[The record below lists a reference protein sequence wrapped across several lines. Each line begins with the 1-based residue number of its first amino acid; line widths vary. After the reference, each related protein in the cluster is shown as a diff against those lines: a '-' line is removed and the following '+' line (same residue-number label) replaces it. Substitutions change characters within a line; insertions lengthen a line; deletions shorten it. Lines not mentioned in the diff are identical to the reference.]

1 MIEEAGKL
9 SSACSFIFMQ
19 IMIKIIFIRMVSH
32 LDSLWNRGTRKLGNS
47 QLIWKFVPPTRY
59 SRANQI
65 HFHKKDFARRLVLKQ
80 RHKLTQKWPIGLVVN
95 SHILKFNDPF
105 NHVIW
110 DVILKWL
117 YVATGLPQTVLLQ
130 TFDITSVSLE
140 SGPVLLH
147 STYDI
152 GGETVSSSLGTAW
165 VVLGFSVG
173 GLHLLSEK
181 GVLQQ

>member
-32 LDSLWNRGTRKLGNS
+32 LDSLWNRGTRELGNS
-47 QLIWKFVPPTRY
+47 LLIWKFVPPTRY
-59 SRANQI
+59 SHANQI
-65 HFHKKDFARRLVLKQ
+65 HFHMKDFARRLVLKQ
-80 RHKLTQKWPIGLVVN
+80 RYKLVVN
-95 SHILKFNDPF
+95 SHILNVMILF
-105 NHVIW
+105 NHIIW
-110 DVILKWL
+110 DVTLEWL
-117 YVATGLPQTVLLQ
+117 YAATGLPQTVLLQ